1 MLHNV
6 HMHNAHVQ
14 CTGQIRIISVAV
26 EDRGSVTSAVVHE
39 RGHDQPEEFSGELF
53 SCSGP
58 VHCLLLLG
66 KCCCSKH
73 CCHREDER
81 PYKVSWGVALAAER

>member
-14 CTGQIRIISVAV
+14 CTGQNRIISVAV

-53 SCSGP
+53 SSSRP
-58 VHCLLLLG
+58 VHCLLCREPATLG
-66 KCCCSKH
+66 AT
-73 CCHREDER
+73 ER
-81 PYKVSWGVALAAER
+81 TRGHIKLVGGLH